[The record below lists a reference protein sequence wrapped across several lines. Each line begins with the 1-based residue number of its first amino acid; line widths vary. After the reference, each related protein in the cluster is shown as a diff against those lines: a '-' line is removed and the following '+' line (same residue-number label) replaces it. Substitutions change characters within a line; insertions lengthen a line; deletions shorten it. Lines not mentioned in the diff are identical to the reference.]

1 MIQVWKTRL
10 FNLLTGALISLL
22 LLALCFPS
30 ERSKLVSTKGYVHP
44 VMTPRVSSPF
54 GNRNH
59 PIYKVRRHHNGIDLA
74 APEGAAI
81 RAISE
86 GLVVFAD
93 PYAGYGNLVVIQH
106 AEGITSHYGHCK
118 TIKVNPGTRV
128 KAGEV
133 IATVGSTGNVTGPH
147 LHLEIRING
156 QPQNPEH
163 FIPGLTEKPR
173 G

>member
-1 MIQVWKTRL
+1 VLKTRP
-10 FNLLTGALISLL
+10 FNLLTGALISFL
-22 LLALCFPS
+22 LLALCFPN
-30 ERSKLVSTKGYVHP
+30 ERSKLLSAKGYVHP

-59 PIYKVRRHHNGIDLA
+59 PIYKAVRHHDGIDLA

-106 AEGITSHYGHCK
+106 PEGFTSHYGHCK
-118 TIKVNPGTRV
+118 TIKVSPGTRV

-147 LHLEIRING
+147 LHLEIRIDG
-156 QPQNPEH
+156 KPQNPEDY
-163 FIPGLTEKPR
+163 IPGLTGKPK